1 MNSRSKKE
9 RLEVVRQILSL
20 YSGSTQEEICS
31 KLESLGIVASQS
43 TLSRDLREIGAIKIP
58 RGDGGTSYRLSQ
70 GSVEENGSYSQ
81 YDASFETVGNLIVV
95 KTRPGNAPG
104 FCVDLDNKGWKE
116 IVGTIAGDDTI
127 LVICRN
133 SNDIKELS
141 LKLEIMIK
149 RIDK

>member
-1 MNSRSKKE
+1 MNSKSKNE
-9 RLEVVRQILSL
+9 RLEAVRQILSQ

-43 TLSRDLREIGAIKIP
+43 TVSRDLREIGAIKFP

-70 GSVEENGSYSQ
+70 GSGEENGSYSL

-104 FCVDLDNKGWKE
+104 FCVELDNKGWKE
-116 IVGTIAGDDTI
+116 IAGTIAGDDTI
-127 LVICRN
+127 LVIGRN
-133 SNDIKELS
+133 AKDIEKLS
-141 LKLEIMIK
+141 MKLEIMIK